1 MPTTLEPMILGEAI
15 RAEIDEIATRLPAR
29 RAALLP
35 ALHAIQ
41 RANGCVS
48 LDAMRELAAHLELEP
63 VDVLGVVTFYDAF
76 DIEPRG
82 RHVVRACTSLACSLR
97 GGRTLLAQL
106 ESLLAI
112 GSGETTPDGRLTLE
126 RTRCLGACSA
136 APVLRIGAVDHG
148 GVDFERARDL
158 LSGLG

>member
-15 RAEIDEIATRLPAR
+15 RAEIDEIAARLPAR

-97 GGRTLLAQL
+97 GGRTLVFHKAGRGLTDRP
-106 ESLLAI
+106 
-112 GSGETTPDGRLTLE
+112 ETHFERDGRCFASARSIT
-126 RTRCLGACSA
+126 GASTSSA
-136 APVLRIGAVDHG
+136 HATC
-148 GVDFERARDL
+148 
-158 LSGLG
+158 